1 MENIN
6 FRGVPTSLFLN
17 GPKLGIVTDPQ
28 DQLSVIGFATFTGI
42 ATATVGS
49 GGTMDSGVGIGASIV
64 FKWYVNGTEI
74 KDINEDNS
82 SRATILGFTTATGYG
97 STITFNNLIAT
108 DSGKE
113 VYFTTDF
120 IPTAYS
126 QPVGTDVV
134 AGTARSTAN
143 AINDPLQSQS
153 AILTLLPVIEVTSE
167 PSGQL
172 VSVDDDATFSV
183 AGRKNPGDGPVEYQ
197 WQLNGNDL
205 SDGVDQ
211 SIEGSTTSSGR
222 ISITRGSETP
232 VVIDAVELASYGDF
246 QTGEIYTIVAGSDIE
261 TNIFAFGADGGADA
275 RSGGVSGKGGIIT
288 GPFTFLQNQTYKLVI
303 GRVGT
308 ANLSP
313 TLAEGGGGSA
323 FLGANSGGG
332 FTGLFINDVTQ
343 ANAIMIAGGGGSSG
357 EGNYRAG
364 GDGGGLDGNDNAAP
378 WSNSSGGS
386 QTEGG
391 IGFYDTRD
399 GTGTYGVQYR
409 FMTGTALKGGSSQP
423 PTSTVNFASTPSDG
437 GNGGGGYFGGG
448 AGRGDSNF
456 SPGPFGGGGGSSFS
470 DSNLVFN
477 AQSSRGGADFDLD
490 NNSRTA
496 GEGQFRIEF
505 VSVAKST
512 IATVIGS
519 QTENLTINT
528 NGSLNSTVRCKLTAT
543 DVQQSPVFSST
554 VSYVVVEPRSLLEIE
569 TYSYTDSLG
578 RTGSD
583 VSRFESGVTGY
594 FATAALSEFDLT
606 NGDLTIDYKTYKGN
620 AVCFYAGDKD
630 IEIEMEMYGGRG
642 DSQMYWDASRGNN
655 LISGPGISGGPGG
668 YSKIRFTM
676 KRNEEY
682 ILTGLFPAVN
692 APFLYRKASLIAV
705 VGGGGNAGR
714 GYNNQSRGL
723 GGDGGGINLSGTD
736 AAQGTGSGAE
746 KIESGQL
753 PSNGIFGSATSI
765 TPVTPDTFAGST
777 GGGRTIPCTR
787 GVYWREQG
795 KSPCED
801 LGTIKFRVPGGFEIP
816 NTANIARGY
825 KSGYNIIQT
834 RGTITNTAGLSG
846 SGSGGAGATG
856 GSAGTSAGGGGGG
869 SGYTDGS
876 VTVIDTAVGSSL
888 GNAKVI
894 IRIADPNTIDPST
907 TLQNVIFDIT
917 SSNQSNTI
925 TFVKESGTGPDR
937 ITFGPNFGTVSVSL
951 GFGAVYTR
959 ESVLINGAPGGQV
972 RLTDNTLELEDTAGE
987 DDFTD
992 LTITP
997 RKGRF
1002 TSDSRYEFIRASET
1016 VSFTQ
1021 SRTSNENLGV
1031 TMTLVSGTG
1040 TGPPTISFGSSPG
1053 FSGTLP
1059 SPITATIQ
1067 QGAVYTI
1074 TSTNGVDSRTL
1085 SGSTLTFSDND
1096 SNPGSLSVTPDNG
1109 EWTSTS
1115 RYEFT

>member
-42 ATATVGS
+42 ATATVGA

-113 VYFTTDF
+113 VYFTADF

-153 AILTLLPVIEVTSE
+153 AIVTLLPVIEVTSE

-172 VSVDDDATFSV
+172 VSVDDDATFFVVGKKS
-183 AGRKNPGDGPVEYQ
+183 PGDGPVEYQ

-211 SIEGSTTSSGR
+211 TIEASKTSSGQFT
-222 ISITRGSETP
+222 ITRGSETP
-232 VVIDAVELASYGDF
+232 VVIDAIELASYGGF
-246 QTGEIYTIVAGSDIE
+246 KTGEIYTIVAGSDME
-261 TNIFAFGADGGADA
+261 TNIFAFGADGGSDA

-313 TLAEGGGGSA
+313 TLAEGSGGPA

-357 EGNYRAG
+357 EGNYRSG
-364 GDGGGLDGNDNAAP
+364 GDGGGLDANDNSAP
-378 WSNSSGGS
+378 WSDQSGAS

-391 IGFYDTRD
+391 LGFYDTRD

-423 PTSTVNFASTPSDG
+423 PTSTVDFASTPSDG

-456 SPGPFGGGGGSSFS
+456 SPGPYGGGGGSSFS
-470 DSNLVFN
+470 DSTLVFN
-477 AQSSRGGADFDLD
+477 AQSSKGGADFDLD

-496 GEGQFRIEF
+496 GEGQFRIEI
-505 VSVAKST
+505 VSVSKSAV
-512 IATVIGS
+512 ATVTGS

-528 NGSLNSTVRCKLTAT
+528 NGSLNSTIRCKLTAT
-543 DVQQSPVFSST
+543 DVQQSPLFSNT
-554 VSYVVVEPRSLLEIE
+554 VSYVVVEPRSLIEIE
-569 TYSYTDSLG
+569 TYNYTDA
-578 RTGSD
+578 T
-583 VSRFESGVTGY
+583 VT
-594 FATAALSEFDLT
+594 LSEFDLSD
-606 NGDLTIDYKTYKGN
+606 GDLTIDYASYSGN
-620 AVCFYAGDKD
+620 AVCLYAGDKD
-630 IEIEMEMYGGRG
+630 IDIEMEMYGGHG
-642 DSQMYWDASRGNN
+642 APQIYWDVERGNN
-655 LISGPGISGGPGG
+655 LFTGAGIAGGEGG

-676 KRNEEY
+676 ETNEEY
-682 ILTGLFPAVN
+682 IITGLFSAVN

-705 VGGGGNAGR
+705 VGAGGDAGR
-714 GYNNQSRGL
+714 GFNNSSRGI
-723 GGDGGGINLSGTD
+723 GGDGGGISISGTD
-736 AAQGTGSGAE
+736 ASTGTGLGGE
-746 KIESGQL
+746 KIESGEL
-753 PSNGIFGSATSI
+753 PSTGIVGSGGFANPMARHRRIPTKRI
-765 TPVTPDTFAGST
+765 VGNIAGDTYAALRA
-777 GGGRTIPCTR
+777 GGRTIPCTR
-787 GVYWREQG
+787 GVYWNEQG
-795 KSPCED
+795 KSSCED
-801 LGTIKFRVPGGFEIP
+801 LGTIKFRTPIGTEIS

-834 RGTITNTAGLSG
+834 RGLSPEG
-846 SGSGGAGATG
+846 NGVSQSGSGGAGATG
-856 GSAGTSAGGGGGG
+856 GRAGTSGGGGGGG

-876 VTVIDTAVGSSL
+876 ITVVETRLGGSL
-888 GNAKVI
+888 GPAKII
-894 IRIADPNTIDPST
+894 IRIADPSTIDPST
-907 TLQNVIFDIT
+907 TLQDVIFDIT
-917 SSNQSNTI
+917 SSNQINTI
-925 TFVKESGTGPDR
+925 TFVKESGSGPDR
-937 ITFGPNFGTVSVSL
+937 ITFGPNSGTVVVRV

-959 ESVLINGAPGGQV
+959 ESVLINGAPGGIV